1 MDKAQTAT
9 LLAMV
14 SALDRQPVDQ
24 GMVEMWFRVLGEF
37 SFDRC
42 EAALIP
48 AYKESRS
55 GFITAKAVWDVVRR
69 DGSVSAPRD
78 WVRDMHDLGEHW
90 ECREGEFDG
99 GCN

>member
-1 MDKAQTAT
+1 MDRAQTAT

-14 SALDRQPVDQ
+14 SALDRQPVDE
-24 GMVEMWFRVLGEF
+24 GMVEMWFRVLGDF

-69 DGSVSAPRD
+69 EGSAPSPRG
-78 WVRDMHDLGEHW
+78 WVAHMHVLGVHF
-90 ECREGEFDG
+90 ECRPGEFEG
-99 GCN
+99 GCE